1 MRPGRVGH
9 RLGRLTFLTLG
20 LVSLL
25 MLAIPAQAGLGDL
38 LSGLL
43 NPVEDLPVVGDV
55 LDPVVQAV
63 VVPLVQDVVAPVTGA
78 LVDPIVD
85 QILPAPVTTVT
96 TTPTVTTVTTTVEP
110 PVDEVVTP
118 VVDPVVP
125 PLIEPVKDLVPP
137 APTTTITAPAAID
150 RLRGIEEPPEPVRV
164 TSSTVSTS
172 NGSALRPTVPTGRES
187 LQAALLLQTA
197 LAESSVLTEDD
208 GSLALSTE
216 GTDTESA
223 FFERLTDWLRNNSD
237 QFLSLIAL
245 PIRFLELLTR
255 ALLTAGSG
263 LIAPV
268 SMLLAVT
275 SYLIKDRRWGL
286 SAIKSQVRAGY

>member
-1 MRPGRVGH
+1 MRPELVGH
-9 RLGRLTFLTLG
+9 KLGKLTFLTLG

-25 MLAIPAQAGLGDL
+25 MVAMPAQAGLGDL

-78 LVDPIVD
+78 LVDPVVD
-85 QILPAPVTTVT
+85 QILPAPVTTATTAPTVT
-96 TTPTVTTVTTTVEP
+96 TVTTAPTVTTVTTTVEP
-110 PVDEVVTP
+110 PADEAVSP
-118 VVDPVVP
+118 VVE
-125 PLIEPVKDLVPP
+125 LVKDAPP
-137 APTTTITAPAAID
+137 ATTIAAPAAAD
-150 RLRGIEEPPEPVRV
+150 RLQGIEEPPEPVRV
-164 TSSTVSTS
+164 MTSTVSTS
-172 NGSALRPTVPTGRES
+172 NQSALGPRVTTDRES

-197 LAESSVLTEDD
+197 LAQSFVLTEDA
-208 GSLALSTE
+208 GNLALPTE
-216 GTDTESA
+216 ATDTESV
-223 FFERLTDWLRNNSD
+223 FFEGLTGWLRINSNE
-237 QFLSLIAL
+237 FLSLIAL

-286 SAIKSQVRAGY
+286 SATTSQVRAGY